1 MIARGCLI
9 AVCAGVIFAQPL
21 QLRAEATSEQVR
33 ALFARSTKVTPSA
46 MRAAREH
53 YDKLTIDGN
62 GPLVDYAFALV
73 LIEQHQLQ
81 EAGQLL
87 AALVKAT
94 PGSAPPRRT
103 LIWVQMARKD
113 YAAALLEMETLA
125 AILARQKT
133 ITTDTRE
140 GARFLG
146 TAIGFLSGPASS
158 PKIVRMVA
166 DARNQV
172 AEKLGKALQPE
183 FDNGFLLAGELFASL
198 QNETA
203 AAKEEATQIQAE
215 AIRSQTEQV
224 EGEKAAIDEA
234 RQDLEAKADA
244 RKQET
249 QAELDALNEKLSEL
263 QKQYSDVMARGAPL
277 QAQISAAQAE
287 ISALTQLVQQ
297 EDGSQVIVYR
307 DPDRA
312 RFLERLIAQL
322 QIQLAPMQAELNA
335 INFRVADLR
344 NKNAVLLR
352 QHNIDLQK
360 MFGEGQKLAKSQTR
374 LERIE
379 KATSKA
385 KATGESTRTRTLS
398 ARMTTFGTY
407 EPFPMEK
414 EKDRVLRALK

>member
-1 MIARGCLI
+1 MFARADLI
-9 AVCAGVIFAQPL
+9 AVCAGVVFAQPL
-21 QLRAEATSEQVR
+21 LLRAEATSEQVR
-33 ALFARSTKVTPSA
+33 ALFALSTKVTPSA
-46 MRAAREH
+46 MKAAREH
-53 YDKLTIDGN
+53 YEKLTIDGH

-73 LIEQHQLQ
+73 LIAQHQLE

-87 AALVKAT
+87 SALVKAT
-94 PGSAPPRRT
+94 PASAAPRRT
-103 LIWVQMARKD
+103 LIWVQISRKD
-113 YAAALLEMETLA
+113 YAAALVEMEALA

-146 TAIGFLSGPASS
+146 TSIGFLSGPASS
-158 PKIVRMVA
+158 PKIARLVA
-166 DARNQV
+166 DARKQIIG
-172 AEKLGKALQPE
+172 ELGKSLQPE
-183 FDNGFLLAGELFASL
+183 FDNGFLSAGELFASL
-198 QNETA
+198 QNEATT
-203 AAKEEATQIQAE
+203 AKEEVTQIQAE
-215 AIRSQTEQV
+215 AIKSQTEQF

-244 RKQET
+244 RQQET

-263 QKQYSDVMARGAPL
+263 QTQYSDVMARGAPL

-297 EDGSQVIVYR
+297 EDGSQVMVYR

-312 RFLERLIAQL
+312 RFLERLISQL
-322 QIQLAPMQAELNA
+322 QIQLAPLQAELNA

-344 NKNAVLLR
+344 NKNAALLR
-352 QHNIDLQK
+352 RHNIDLQK

-374 LERIE
+374 LERIG

-385 KATGESTRTRTLS
+385 KATGESTRTRTIS